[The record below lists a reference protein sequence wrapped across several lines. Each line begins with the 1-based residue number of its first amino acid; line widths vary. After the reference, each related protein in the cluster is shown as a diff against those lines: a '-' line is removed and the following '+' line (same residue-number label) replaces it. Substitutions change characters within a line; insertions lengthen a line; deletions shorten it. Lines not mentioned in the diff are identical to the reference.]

1 MSAVEFSSSVTVRPS
16 TSLSEVNSFF
26 CTQIRDLGWVCVS
39 NLIFMRRMA
48 DRLQNRHELDAQTHF
63 TVAQNGRDWL
73 LLYPAGANEPVGMV
87 IGFKFPNRIGWVGFF
102 IVDKNHQGRGWG
114 GILFKAMLD
123 TYRESGIQMVGLD
136 AVKEQV
142 KTYERRGFVEAAKI
156 KIMTC
161 TPEQNSATRYGAIE
175 LTKDYK
181 AIDIKEADMGAIADL
196 DLMHTGLDRKVL
208 WAKALF
214 SRPDAFGFAIV
225 STTTGELSGFIL
237 VRRCE
242 HGHRF
247 GPLFADSNAHAS
259 SLLQLAMSHP
269 SISASSGS
277 LIAEVF
283 GPNENS
289 VDVFSRLGWQWTK
302 MDYHRMWLNGRVPVE
317 QQQGGRGQKGMF
329 AIFDASEG

>member
-1 MSAVEFSSSVTVRPS
+1 M
-16 TSLSEVNSFF
+16 
-26 CTQIRDLGWVCVS
+26 
-39 NLIFMRRMA
+39 
-48 DRLQNRHELDAQTHF
+48 LDA
-63 TVAQNGRDWL
+63 
-73 LLYPAGANEPVGMV
+73 YSE
-87 IGFKFPNRIGWVGFF
+87 I
-102 IVDKNHQGRGWG
+102 
-114 GILFKAMLD
+114 
-123 TYRESGIQMVGLD
+123 GIQMVGLD

-161 TPEQNSATRYGAIE
+161 TPEQELATKYGGLE
-175 LTKDYK
+175 LTKGYK
-181 AIDIKEADMGAIADL
+181 AIDIMEADMGSIADL
-196 DLMHTGLDRKVL
+196 DRMHTGLDRRVL
-208 WAKALF
+208 WAKSLF
-214 SRPDAFGFAIV
+214 SRPDAFGFAII
-225 STTTGELSGFIL
+225 STTTEELSGFIL

-269 SISASSGS
+269 SVSESSGS

-289 VDVFSRLGWQWTK
+289 VDVFSHLGWQWTK

-317 QQQGGRGQKGMF
+317 QQQGGRGQEGMF

>member
-1 MSAVEFSSSVTVRPS
+1 MGRTVD
-16 TSLSEVNSFF
+16 TF
-26 CTQIRDLGWVCVS
+26 
-39 NLIFMRRMA
+39 
-48 DRLQNRHELDAQTHF
+48 QNRHELDAQTHF
-63 TVAQNGRDWL
+63 TVAQNGQDWL
-73 LLYPAGANEPVGMV
+73 LLIPAGTDEPVGMV
-87 IGFKFPNRIGWVGFF
+87 IGFKFPNRTGWVGFF
-102 IVDKNHQGRGWG
+102 IVDKNYQGKGWG
-114 GILFKAMLD
+114 GLLFKAMLD
-123 TYRESGIQMVGLD
+123 AYSEIGIQMVGLD

-161 TPEQNSATRYGAIE
+161 TPEKELATKYGGLE
-175 LTKDYK
+175 LTKGYK
-181 AIDIKEADMGAIADL
+181 AIDIMEADMGAIADL
-196 DLMHTGLDRKVL
+196 DRMHTGLDRRVL
-208 WAKALF
+208 WAKSLF
-214 SRPDAFGFAIV
+214 SRPDAFGFAII
-225 STTTGELSGFIL
+225 STTTEELSGFIL

-269 SISASSGS
+269 SVSESSGS

-289 VDVFSRLGWQWTK
+289 VDVFSHLGWQWTK

-317 QQQGGRGQKGMF
+317 QQQGGRGQEGMF

>member
-1 MSAVEFSSSVTVRPS
+1 MGRTVD
-16 TSLSEVNSFF
+16 TF
-26 CTQIRDLGWVCVS
+26 
-39 NLIFMRRMA
+39 
-48 DRLQNRHELDAQTHF
+48 QNRHELDAQTHF
-63 TVAQNGRDWL
+63 TVAQNGQDWL
-73 LLYPAGANEPVGMV
+73 LLIPAGANEPVGMV
-87 IGFKFPNRIGWVGFF
+87 IGFKFPNRTGWVGFF
-102 IVDKNHQGRGWG
+102 IVDKNYQGKGWG
-114 GILFKAMLD
+114 GLLFKAMLD
-123 TYRESGIQMVGLD
+123 AYSEIGIQMVGLD

-161 TPEQNSATRYGAIE
+161 TPEQELATKYGGLE
-175 LTKDYK
+175 LTKGYK
-181 AIDIKEADMGAIADL
+181 AIDIMEADMGSIADL
-196 DLMHTGLDRKVL
+196 DRMHTGLDRRVL
-208 WAKALF
+208 WAKSLF
-214 SRPDAFGFAIV
+214 SRPDAFGFAII
-225 STTTGELSGFIL
+225 STTTEELSGFIL

-269 SISASSGS
+269 SVSESSGS

-289 VDVFSRLGWQWTK
+289 VDVFSHLGWQWTK

-317 QQQGGRGQKGMF
+317 QQQGGRGQEGMF